1 MNLISILLIMYQ
13 GHFSAILDANNA
25 KSSSICAKVSTARF
39 LISKR
44 RLVDIG
50 CDPGHVL
57 DQVHH
62 TVAAQQK
69 RPYISEE
76 S

>member
-1 MNLISILLIMYQ
+1 MYQ
-13 GHFSAILDANNA
+13 GQFSTILEANNLRHPVP
-25 KSSSICAKVSTARF
+25 SAKVSTARF

-50 CDPGHVL
+50 CDPSHVL

-62 TVAAQQK
+62 AVAAQQK